1 VGFSPLLLVIYP
13 MEFRKLS
20 TMQNSADK
28 QLGWSAPKENYV
40 ACVLN
45 PPEAWTDAL
54 AAPASRAPVGEPLE
68 NFVEVG
74 DIPFRPF
81 VTPSLRAI
89 HADLDEVDAR
99 AAAQLKAGHASRL
112 RLGRSAA
119 RTDVGE
125 NLGER

>member
-1 VGFSPLLLVIYP
+1 LLVIYP

-89 HADLDEVDAR
+89 HADLDAR